1 MPDQL
6 SQREIMALEKAMD
19 RVQEEFTRTGKVDP
33 LYLARADAWSRQ
45 GDKDVL
51 NSTDTNG
58 KLETELVKTKASLL
72 GFNLVDWT
80 DQIEKTRES
89 INNQSVGKDVM
100 TVKSGMWQSPMLPGR
115 REESW
120 QVEMQRKV
128 TDATGK
134 ATFEANLKCDARYG
148 SAYVGTGIP
157 RIGMCEGTYKTATD
171 QEAKYR
177 SGKYFGD
184 DKTGYF
190 RDVFMPGDKSFYIVR
205 AMFIKDPATG
215 QNVAVAGYDTGP
227 KGYLW

>member
-58 KLETELVKTKASLL
+58 KDETELVKTKASLL

-89 INNQSVGKDVM
+89 ANNKSVGKDVM
-100 TVKSGMWQSPMLPGR
+100 TVKTGMWQSPMLPGR

-128 TDATGK
+128 TDTSGK
-134 ATFEANLKCDARYG
+134 TTFEANLKCNARFG

-157 RIGMCEGTYKTATD
+157 RIGMCEGTYKTASG

-177 SGKYFGD
+177 SGQF
-184 DKTGYF
+184 TGGETQGFY
-190 RDVFMPGDKSFYIVR
+190 RDIFMPGNERFYIIR
-205 AMFIKDPATG
+205 GMLIKDPATG
-215 QNVAVAGYDTGP
+215 KNVAVAGYDTGHD
-227 KGYLW
+227 GYKW